1 VHGVILMERV
11 PRDYG
16 AERRRIRVSKLRATS
31 FREGFHD
38 YVIQTGGIEVYPRLV
53 AAEHRVGPAESRVSS
68 GIEHLDL
75 LTGGG
80 LCRGSSTLVT
90 GPAGTGKSTVSMAF
104 AVASARRGERAAF
117 YTFDETIDSAVSRSA
132 ALGIDPRASIS
143 AGLLTVTPVDPA
155 ELSPGE
161 FIHQIR
167 RGVEDGVRLVVI
179 DSLNGLL
186 NAMPGEDYLAIQMHE
201 LVMFLNQRSV
211 VSLLVLSQSGILGA
225 SMQSPVDLSYL
236 ADNMLLC
243 RYFEAAGKVR
253 KAISMVKNRMAAH
266 EDTIRELLLRDGSV
280 EVGEPLAAFQ
290 GVMTGIPT
298 FLGLDEQLVRADGH
312 ELSQ

>member
-1 VHGVILMERV
+1 MERLA
-11 PRDYG
+11 RDYG

-38 YVIQTGGIEVYPRLV
+38 YVIHTGGIDVYPRLV
-53 AAEHRVGPAESRVSS
+53 AAEHRVPSATSHVS
-68 GIEHLDL
+68 GIRQLDL

-104 AVASARRGERAAF
+104 AVAAARRGEPAAF
-117 YTFDETIDSAVSRSA
+117 FTFDETIDSAVSRSA
-132 ALGIDPRASIS
+132 ALGIDPRAHMN
-143 AGLLTVTPVDPA
+143 AGVLTLTPVDPA

-161 FIHQIR
+161 FIHRVR
-167 RGVEDGVRLVVI
+167 RDVDERGVRLVVI

-211 VSLLVLSQSGILGA
+211 VLLLVLSQTGILGA
-225 SMQSPVDLSYL
+225 SMQAPVDLSYL

-266 EDTIRELLLRDGSV
+266 EETIRELLLRDGSI

-298 FLGLDEQLVRADGH
+298 FLGLDEQLVRADDR
-312 ELSQ
+312 LR